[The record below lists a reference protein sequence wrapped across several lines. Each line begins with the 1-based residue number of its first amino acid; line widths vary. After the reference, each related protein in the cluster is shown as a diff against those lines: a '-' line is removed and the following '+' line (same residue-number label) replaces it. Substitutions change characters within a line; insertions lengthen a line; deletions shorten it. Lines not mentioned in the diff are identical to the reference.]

1 MSFITT
7 LYMIMMIASIIVC
20 VLSILISAAK
30 KRTFRMLLAIMWL
43 LFVSAGFVLTWV
55 FYQGFDPNNFNSYL
69 AELTYMIDGITN
81 NEMLAKLV
89 LGIDISIAFVGII
102 YLIIL
107 ISGIINGIK
116 KTAKNTKQYVSDK
129 YTSTKNDVKHF
140 FSKKEPEI
148 TEVKEQ
154 VSEEEVQESPKE

>member
-20 VLSILISAAK
+20 VLSILISTAK

-102 YLIIL
+102 YLIVL

-154 VSEEEVQESPKE
+154 VSEEEVQESREF

>member
-7 LYMIMMIASIIVC
+7 VYMMMIIATVTIC
-20 VLSILISAAK
+20 VLSILVSAAK
-30 KRTFRMLLAIMWL
+30 KRTFRMLLAIIWL
-43 LFVSAGFVLTWV
+43 LFASTGLVLTWV

-69 AELTYMIDGITN
+69 AELTYLIDGITN

-89 LGIDISIAFVGII
+89 LGINISIAFVGII
-102 YLIIL
+102 YLIVL

-129 YTSTKNDVKHF
+129 YISTKNDVKNF
-140 FSKKEPEI
+140 FSKKEPEL
-148 TEVKEQ
+148 TEVEEP

>member
-20 VLSILISAAK
+20 VLSILISATK

-55 FYQGFDPNNFNSYL
+55 FYQGFDLNNFNSYL
-69 AELTYMIDGITN
+69 AELTYMIDGISN

-89 LGIDISIAFVGII
+89 LGIDVSIAFVGII
-102 YLIIL
+102 YLIVL
-107 ISGIINGIK
+107 ISGIVNGIK

>member
-102 YLIIL
+102 YLIVL

-154 VSEEEVQESPKE
+154 VSEEEVQESREF

>member
-102 YLIIL
+102 YLIVL

>member
-102 YLIIL
+102 YLIVL

-148 TEVKEQ
+148 TEVKEH